1 MRNNLKKISLAFL
14 SGILLVLIFP
24 KFNLELLAW
33 IAFIPLLY
41 AIQEENLKNTFWLGW
56 ITGVTYYLGSLYW
69 ITVTMVRYGG
79 INLPFSIGILVLLA
93 VYLALY
99 VGLFTLIIQYL
110 QGKKAGMGSFLL
122 GGYPGRAGSRRVLIS
137 AIPVAISAPVV
148 WTALEYIRS
157 FFFIGFPWNSLGYSQ
172 FLMSPVVQIAEF
184 TGVYGISFL
193 IVLIN
198 ATLYTLFFSQ
208 ESQVFKGKLLAFSF
222 LSLIVTLGYGF
233 YILDHPEVSKGA
245 LRATVVQGN
254 IDQGIKWNPHYQE
267 QVFETYERLSLQSLS
282 QKPDLIVWP
291 ETAVPFFFNFD
302 PKRREELIRLV
313 REMKVHL
320 VFGGIDAKPSR
331 GGQDYVY
338 LNSAF
343 FLSPEGELLDK
354 YDKIELVPFGEYVP
368 YQKVFFF
375 VDKITKAVGELEPG
389 REYKVMTLGNQKF
402 GVVICFEVIFPN
414 LVRKFIDRGAN
425 FMVNI
430 TNDAWFG
437 RTAGPYQHM
446 AMVTFRSIE
455 NRIPIIRAAN
465 TGISG
470 FVDPYGRIIASTDLF
485 VETALTHTIS
495 PGSST
500 TFYTRFGDIFAYI
513 CLGLFFGFL
522 GSNYF
527 AAQAQRFKDRRLKIK
542 GQSQVNRL

>member
-1 MRNNLKKISLAFL
+1 MRRYLKKISLAFL
-14 SGILLVLIFP
+14 SGILLILIFP

-33 IAFIPLLY
+33 IALIPLLY

-56 ITGVTYYLGSLYW
+56 LAGVTYYLGSLYW

-79 INLPFSIGILVLLA
+79 INLPSSIGILLLLA
-93 VYLALY
+93 VYLAFY

-110 QGKKAGMGSFLL
+110 QGKKAGMNSFLL
-122 GGYPGRAGSRRVLIS
+122 RWHSGRAGSRQGLIS
-137 AIPVAISAPVV
+137 TLPIAISAPIV

-157 FFFIGFPWNSLGYSQ
+157 FFFIGFPWNNLGYSQ

-184 TGVYGISFL
+184 TGVYGVSFL

-198 ATLYTLFFSQ
+198 VTLYTLFFSQ
-208 ESQVFKGKLLAFSF
+208 ESQVFKGKLLVFSSLGLILT
-222 LSLIVTLGYGF
+222 LSYGF
-233 YILDHPEVSKGA
+233 YVLAHPGVSKEA
-245 LRATVVQGN
+245 LTATVVQGN
-254 IDQGIKWNPHYQE
+254 IDQSIKWNPRYQE

-302 PKRREELIRLV
+302 PPRREELIRLV

-331 GGQDYVY
+331 RGQDYVY

-343 FLSPEGELLDK
+343 FLSPEGKLLDK

-389 REYKVMTLGNQKF
+389 REYKVMVLGNHKF

-485 VETALTHTIS
+485 VETALTHNIF
-495 PGSST
+495 PGSSR
-500 TFYTRFGDIFAYI
+500 TFYTRFGDIFAYM
-513 CLGLFFGFL
+513 CLGLLFGFL

-527 AAQAQRFKDRRLKIK
+527 ATQAQRFEDRRSK
-542 GQSQVNRL
+542 